1 MNINIYNSTKS
12 KINKK
17 NERIKPEYAIM
28 FITQNGI
35 IENFTIR
42 QYCFIFSKSFFFIL
56 LYKCIIVAIAK
67 NINIIAQTIRI
78 IMLEL

>member
-1 MNINIYNSTKS
+1 MGIGINNSTKPIII
-12 KINKK
+12 KR

-35 IENFTIR
+35 TENFTIR
-42 QYCFIFSKSFFFIL
+42 QYFFIFFKSFFFIL
-56 LYKCIIVAIAK
+56 LYKYIIVAIAK

-78 IMLEL
+78 IVLEL